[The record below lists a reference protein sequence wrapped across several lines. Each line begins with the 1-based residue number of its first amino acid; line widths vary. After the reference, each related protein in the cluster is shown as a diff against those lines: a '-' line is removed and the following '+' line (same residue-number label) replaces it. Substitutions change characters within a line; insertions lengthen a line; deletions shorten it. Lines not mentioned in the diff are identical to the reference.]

1 MPKLATEKLKAR
13 RRQILEAARKCF
25 TRNGIHSTSMRN
37 INEEAGVSAGLVYR
51 YFPSKQELIN
61 SLVKEWDR
69 EVIVRL
75 DSFSLSDD
83 PKLSLISVFEQLA
96 DWILDLPVS
105 ELRLLVHFWA
115 EAAQNTEVRKIES
128 KRLDHFAIIVSPL
141 VSECQ
146 LRGLISKQLKPK
158 AVAQM
163 MFTWIQGLIVHR
175 VANPRSEFGDCK
187 KVMLTALKG
196 LFD

>member
-1 MPKLATEKLKAR
+1 MPKLATEKLTAR

-25 TRNGIHSTSMRN
+25 TRNGIHSTSMRD

-51 YFPSKQELIN
+51 YFPGKKELIR
-61 SLVKEWDR
+61 SLVKDWDH
-69 EVIVRL
+69 EVISRL
-75 DSFSLSDD
+75 DSFSLSKD
-83 PKLSLISVFEQLA
+83 PKASLISVFEQLA
-96 DWILDLPVS
+96 DWILTLSIS

-115 EAAQNTEVRKIES
+115 EAAQNTEIRKIES
-128 KRLDHFAIIVSPL
+128 KRLDHFAHIVSPL

-146 LRGLISKQLKPK
+146 SRGLISNQLEPK

-175 VANPRSEFGDCK
+175 VANPRSEFGECK
-187 KVMLTALKG
+187 KVMLNALACM
-196 LFD
+196 FH